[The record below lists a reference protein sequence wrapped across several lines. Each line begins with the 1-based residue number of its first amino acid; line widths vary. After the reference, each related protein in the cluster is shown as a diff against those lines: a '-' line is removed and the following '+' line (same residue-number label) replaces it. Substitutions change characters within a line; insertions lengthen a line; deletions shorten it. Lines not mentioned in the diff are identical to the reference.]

1 MMTHIEISENPLDVQ
16 TCINLVL
23 TPETGGINV
32 FVGSVRNMTNGKKVV
47 RLEFE
52 AYTSMALKEMK
63 KIAESIEKQWSV
75 LNIVILHRT
84 GVLTVGE
91 IPVIIAV
98 SAAHRDAAFSA
109 CQFAID
115 QLKEKVPIWKKEIFE
130 DGEQW
135 VSAHP

>member
-1 MMTHIEISENPLDVQ
+1 MTYIEISENPLDVK
-16 TCINLVL
+16 TCIDMVL

-32 FVGSVRNMTNGKKVV
+32 FVGSVRNITKGKKVV

-63 KIAESIEKQWSV
+63 KIAESIEMKWPV
-75 LNIVILHRT
+75 LNIVIHHRT
-84 GVLTVGE
+84 GVLSVGE

-130 DGEQW
+130 DGEEW

>member
-1 MMTHIEISENPLDVQ
+1 MTYIEISENPLDVQ

-63 KIAESIEKQWSV
+63 KIAASIEKKWPV
-75 LNIVILHRT
+75 INIVIHHRT
-84 GVLTVGE
+84 GVLSVGD

-109 CQFAID
+109 CKFAID
-115 QLKEKVPIWKKEIFE
+115 ELKEKVPIWKKEIFE
-130 DGEQW
+130 DGEEW

>member
-1 MMTHIEISENPLDVQ
+1 MTQIEISENPLDVQ
-16 TCINLVL
+16 TCIDMVL

-32 FVGSVRNMTNGKKVV
+32 FFGSVRNVTKGKIVV

-63 KIAESIEKQWSV
+63 KIADAIEMKWPV
-75 LNIVILHRT
+75 LNIVIHHRT
-84 GVLTVGE
+84 GVLSVGE

-98 SAAHRDAAFSA
+98 SAAHRHAAFSA

-115 QLKEKVPIWKKEIFE
+115 QLKEKVPIWKKEIFV
-130 DGEQW
+130 DGEER

>member
-1 MMTHIEISENPLDVQ
+1 MTHIEISENPLDVQ
-16 TCINLVL
+16 TCIHLVL

-32 FVGSVRNMTNGKKVV
+32 FVGSVRNMTRGKKVV

-52 AYTSMALKEMK
+52 AYTSMALKEMN
-63 KIAESIEKQWSV
+63 KIAESIEKQWPV
-75 LNIVILHRT
+75 INIVIHHRT
-84 GVLTVGE
+84 GILSVGD

-98 SAAHRDAAFSA
+98 SAAHRAAAFNA

-130 DGEQW
+130 DGEEW

>member
-1 MMTHIEISENPLDVQ
+1 MTHIEISENPLDVQ
-16 TCINLVL
+16 KCIDMVL

-32 FVGSVRNMTNGKKVV
+32 FVGSVRNVTKGKKVV

-52 AYTSMALKEMK
+52 AYTGMALKEMK
-63 KIAESIEKQWSV
+63 KIAESIEKQWPV
-75 LNIVILHRT
+75 INIVIHHRT
-84 GVLTVGE
+84 GVLSVGD

-98 SAAHRDAAFSA
+98 SSAHRDAAFSA

-115 QLKEKVPIWKKEIFE
+115 QLKEKIPIWKKEIFE
-130 DGEQW
+130 DGEEW

>member
-1 MMTHIEISENPLDVQ
+1 MIHIEISENTLDV
-16 TCINLVL
+16 TNCINLVL
-23 TPETGGINV
+23 TSETGGINV

-52 AYTSMALKEMK
+52 AYASMALKEMK
-63 KIAESIEKQWSV
+63 KIAESIEKQWPV
-75 LNIVILHRT
+75 LNIVIHHRT

-98 SAAHRDAAFSA
+98 SSAHRAAAFSA

>member
-1 MMTHIEISENPLDVQ
+1 MTHIEISENPLDVQ
-16 TCINLVL
+16 TCIDMVL

-52 AYTSMALKEMK
+52 AYRSMALKEMK
-63 KIAESIEKQWSV
+63 KIAASIEVKWPV
-75 LNIVILHRT
+75 LNIVIHHRT
-84 GVLTVGE
+84 GILSVGD

-130 DGEQW
+130 DGEEW